1 MEKLSAMRPV
11 PDAKRVWD
19 HWCVPA
25 QGFLI
30 DPAFGVKG
38 TYAKSQDYV
47 SEVLEMLRPWNVS
60 LFLKPFSHTVTSI
73 TLSPVRQA
81 EVFVPQSTDIKTQGG
96 TEGPYLYLKSVS
108 YITYM
113 WNL

>member
-1 MEKLSAMRPV
+1 MPKGLGTTGVYPT
-11 PDAKRVWD
+11 
-19 HWCVPA
+19 

-30 DPAFGVKG
+30 DPAFGIKG

-81 EVFVPQSTDIKTQGG
+81 EKVFVPQSTDIKSQGS
-96 TEGPYLYLKSVS
+96 TEV
-108 YITYM
+108 T
-113 WNL
+113 